1 MQNLD
6 QLRAAH
12 ALAWV
17 NTCNPN
23 STAPT
28 LVRRDASKLPAML
41 LTNGLLAAFAFACEE
56 GKAPRAGIKKVCEG
70 ITRHLADP
78 STGLPELAGIAAP
91 DRLAAKLAVGDALTL
106 LQRATTEAL
115 AYLAYLKRYAPNK
128 DNGHAE

>member
-23 STAPT
+23 PTAPT
-28 LVRRDASKLPAML
+28 LVRRDAAKLPAML
-41 LTNGLLAAFAFACEE
+41 LTNGLLAAFAFACEA
-56 GKAPRAGIKKVCEG
+56 GKDPRAGLAKVCTG
-70 ITRHLADP
+70 IARHLADP
-78 STGLPELAGIAAP
+78 TTGFPELAGQTDP
-91 DRLAAKLAVGDALTL
+91 DKLADKLSKSDALV

-115 AYLAYLKRYAPNK
+115 AYLAYLKRYAPKK
-128 DNGHAE
+128 DNGTGE